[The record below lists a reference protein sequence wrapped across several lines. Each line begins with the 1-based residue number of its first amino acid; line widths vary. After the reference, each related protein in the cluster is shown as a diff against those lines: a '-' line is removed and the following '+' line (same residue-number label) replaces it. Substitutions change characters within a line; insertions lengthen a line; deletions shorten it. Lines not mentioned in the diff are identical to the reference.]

1 MSQWDTRVRDNVVW
15 AELQQSGMTIDNA
28 LNRDN
33 VDAESIAGLE
43 RLRLVLS
50 LIGKRLASTDPLLIT
65 PTALTNLSA
74 SVNKVR
80 SEIEAFTVNG
90 SVIHI
95 TNANNYGD
103 EAILYLGQ
111 VPGPVTAE
119 DIAIIS
125 AAASNYRTTIEG
137 YLERAQ
143 LTHSALEVASK
154 SNAEKIAAQEVA
166 ITAEQARLTT
176 IFTEQQS
183 QFSAA
188 QDARASTFSTVTA
201 EQKSL
206 FSADQDSRKSLFS
219 DYQLENQKSFTAVL
233 TDYSNKIKDHEV
245 DMAARLERA
254 EETHIESLEEL
265 RVQYGKSA
273 DDILVE
279 INKQKDAVE
288 SLVGVIGNLG
298 VTSGYQKVANYAR
311 KMLWVWQGLTVAA
324 LVGLIWVAYTVSF
337 PPLVV
342 PTSSPTIVG
351 SLQLAVTKDESS
363 ERNIKSKKDVTIS
376 APVQVKQAE
385 SSEFAFFQGL
395 ATRIFLSITF
405 GIFAAY
411 AAKQAGRF
419 FEMEQQNRRRALEL
433 EALGPFIEPLEKI
446 DRDKFRVQVGERSFA
461 VPDKDSPEYKEND
474 PVTALSLLKP
484 KEWVEGVV
492 SIIKASKN

>member
-15 AELQQSGMTIDNA
+15 AELQQTGTAIDSA

-50 LIGKRLASTDPLLIT
+50 LIGKRLASTDPLLVT
-65 PTALTNLSA
+65 PTALSNLSA
-74 SVNKVR
+74 SVNKMR
-80 SEIEAFTVNG
+80 SELESFTANG
-90 SVIHI
+90 SVGHI
-95 TNANNYGD
+95 TNANSHAD
-103 EAILYLGQ
+103 DAIAYLGQ
-111 VPGPVTAE
+111 IPGPVTAE

-125 AAASNYRTTIEG
+125 AAASNYRTTIAR
-137 YLERAQ
+137 YLKNAQ
-143 LTHSALEVASK
+143 QTQTVLEEASK
-154 SNAEKIAAQEVA
+154 VNAEKIAALEAV
-166 ITAEQARLTT
+166 ITAEQTRLTS
-176 IFTEQQS
+176 ILTEQQS

-188 QDARASTFSTVTA
+188 QDARASTFSTATA

-206 FSADQDSRKSLFS
+206 FSADQDSRKSLFLES
-219 DYQLENQKSFTAVL
+219 QLENQKNFTVVL
-233 TDYSNKIKDHEV
+233 TDYSNKIKEHEV
-245 DMAARLERA
+245 DMAARLEMA

-265 RVQYGKSA
+265 RVKYDKSA
-273 DDILVE
+273 ADILVE
-279 INKQKDAVE
+279 INKHKDAVE

-311 KMLWVWQGLTVAA
+311 KMLWIWQGLTVAA
-324 LVGLIWVAYTVSF
+324 LVGLIWVAYMVAF
-337 PPLVV
+337 PPLVLQ
-342 PTSSPTIVG
+342 TSSPTIVG
-351 SLQLAVTKDESS
+351 SLQLAAAKDESS
-363 ERNIKSKKDVTIS
+363 ESIKSKQGVTIS
-376 APVQVKQAE
+376 APVQVKQDG

-411 AAKQAGRF
+411 AARQAGRF

-446 DRDKFRVQVGERSFA
+446 DRDKFRVQIGERSFA
-461 VPDKDSPEYKEND
+461 VPNKDSPEYKESD

-484 KEWVEGVV
+484 KEWMEGVV
-492 SIIKASKN
+492 SIIKASKS